1 MTPRSLFRLGTL
13 PITLAAGAHCAA
25 GIVDAVRPTFFVP
38 GSLARLAMESS
49 HMALTDRTTLWSAW
63 LGFMIGFGLG
73 VAAFSLL
80 LYLVATHRFELF
92 REPGFAWL
100 TLFATGVLFVVSAR
114 YWFFAPTISI
124 GTSWICFAASLGWQR
139 VARGR

>member
-1 MTPRSLFRLGTL
+1 MM
-13 PITLAAGAHCAA
+13 LAASAHFLA
-25 GIVDAVRPTFFVP
+25 GLVDAVRPTFFVP
-38 GSLARLAMESS
+38 GALARLAMEHA

-73 VAAFSLL
+73 VAAFSFL

-92 REPGFAWL
+92 REREFAGV

-124 GTSWICFAASLGWQR
+124 GTSWLCFAAALGWQR
-139 VARGR
+139 VAHAG